1 FVAVVVLLTAL
12 IAPIAKPAK
21 RRLGKGL
28 VRPASKIFLPPVL
41 GFFLL
46 ITNSTVVLFVGTN
59 RTPPAFFLILPA
71 LFGFAAFAIVGLQNV
86 TTSDE
91 FQALALLSSLG
102 ARNVTTDQR
111 MADVGRMWFGYVANP
126 DLPQKLRDH
135 ASLEG
140 ADYALVLERWTTIGA
155 QIHPAPNI
163 VLAPE
168 TLAAFLATNRVVY
181 ETGLPGDRILVVQI
195 LP

>member
-1 FVAVVVLLTAL
+1 MSTLSIINAGVFDGVSDGLAEGPVHVAEGRIEAGS
-12 IAPIAKPAK
+12 A
-21 RRLGKGL
+21 G
-28 VRPASKIFLPPVL
+28 
-41 GFFLL
+41 
-46 ITNSTVVLFVGTN
+46 
-59 RTPPAFFLILPA
+59 PA
-71 LFGFAAFAIVGLQNV
+71 LTLPESSVVRSGSVPSQTRTSAA
-86 TTSDE
+86 
-91 FQALALLSSLG
+91 LSAEATASN
-102 ARNVTTDQR
+102 AVTTDQR